1 MPYLIP
7 WISERPDEAI
17 AQAREDTIERA
28 KDIWGLD
35 YAEQSDGLYPSGNQI
50 GRSQYR
56 PGHTRGERGSAQ
68 IMPET
73 IGGQWT
79 TVFQATAAVAG
90 VAIGDAI
97 SLGTTSNGFLS
108 ATVDA
113 NFSDVGGAV
122 QAWLDFI
129 LDEDIFVIHEG
140 FFSRALEPS
149 ITEFTFVLSG
159 VQIPTMQI
167 EDIYVN
173 EDSITKGYLE
183 VPNVVSPKSQI
194 VYRPRSRRV
203 ALSGA
208 AGGADINV
216 NDPAFDEEAS
226 IAEPFGLIGEAVAKR
241 SFLIRETF

>member
-1 MPYLIP
+1 VP

-17 AQAREDTIERA
+17 QQARDDTIERA

-56 PGHTRGERGSAQ
+56 PGHTRGQRGSAQ
-68 IMPET
+68 VMPET

-79 TVFQATAAVAG
+79 TVFAAAAAVAG
-90 VAIGDAI
+90 IAIGDAI
-97 SLGTTSNGFLS
+97 SLATTAQGLLTAQAPNMI
-108 ATVDA
+108 AA
-113 NFSDVGGAV
+113 GGAV
-122 QAWLDFI
+122 AAWLDFI
-129 LDEDIFVIHEG
+129 LDEDMFVIHEG

-149 ITEFTFVLSG
+149 ITEFTFILSG

-183 VPNVVSPKSQI
+183 VPNVVSPKSQV
-194 VYRPRSRRV
+194 VYKPRSRRV
-203 ALSGA
+203 GLLGA
-208 AGGADINV
+208 AGGAAINV
-216 NDPAFDEEAS
+216 NSPAFDEDAS
-226 IAEPFGLIGEAVAKR
+226 IAEPFGLIGEAIAKR
-241 SFLIRETF
+241 SFLIRELF

>member
-79 TVFQATAAVAG
+79 TVFQATTAAGG
-90 VAIGDAI
+90 VAVGDAI
-97 SLGTTSNGFLS
+97 ALGTTPTGSLS
-108 ATVDA
+108 ANGA
-113 NFSDVGGAV
+113 NYAAVGGAV

-203 ALSGA
+203 DLTG
-208 AGGADINV
+208 AGGGTAINV

>member
-1 MPYLIP
+1 MP

-17 AQAREDTIERA
+17 QQARDDTIERA

-56 PGHTRGERGSAQ
+56 PGHTRGQRGSAQ
-68 IMPET
+68 VMPET

-79 TVFQATAAVAG
+79 TVFAATAAVVG

-97 SLGTTSNGFLS
+97 ALGTTAQGLLS
-108 ATVDA
+108 AQSA
-113 NFSDVGGAV
+113 NYAAVGGAV
-122 QAWLDFI
+122 AAWLDFI
-129 LDEDIFVIHEG
+129 LDEDMFVIHEG

-149 ITEFTFVLSG
+149 ITEFTFILSG

-194 VYRPRSRRV
+194 VYKPRSRRV
-203 ALSGA
+203 GLVGVAGA
-208 AGGADINV
+208 GINV
-216 NDPAFDEEAS
+216 NSPAFDEDAS
-226 IAEPFGLIGEAVAKR
+226 IAEPFGLIGEAIAKR
-241 SFLIRETF
+241 SFLIRELF

>member
-1 MPYLIP
+1 MVP

-17 AQAREDTIERA
+17 AQARDDTIERA

-56 PGHTRGERGSAQ
+56 PGHTRGQRGSAQ
-68 IMPET
+68 VMPET

-79 TVFQATAAVAG
+79 TVFAATAAVAG
-90 VAIGDAI
+90 IAIGDAVA
-97 SLGTTSNGFLS
+97 LGTTAQGLLS
-108 ATVDA
+108 ALGA
-113 NFSDVGGAV
+113 NYVAAGGAV
-122 QAWLDFI
+122 AAWLDFI
-129 LDEDIFVIHEG
+129 LDEDMFVIHEG

-183 VPNVVSPKSQI
+183 VPNVVSPKSQV

-203 ALSGA
+203 GLVGAGGGA
-208 AGGADINV
+208 AINV
-216 NDPAFDEEAS
+216 NNAAFDEDAS
-226 IAEPFGLIGEAVAKR
+226 IAEPFGLIGEAIAKR
-241 SFLIRETF
+241 SFLIRELF

>member
-1 MPYLIP
+1 LVP

-17 AQAREDTIERA
+17 AQARDDTIERA

-56 PGHTRGERGSAQ
+56 PGHTRGQRGSAQ

-79 TVFQATAAVAG
+79 TVFSALTAVAG
-90 VAIGDAI
+90 IAVGDAVA
-97 SLGTTSNGFLS
+97 LGTTAQGLLT
-108 ATVDA
+108 ATLA
-113 NFSDVGGAV
+113 NYAAAGGAV

-129 LDEDIFVIHEG
+129 LDEDMFVIHEG

-183 VPNVVSPKSQI
+183 VPNVVSPKSQV

-203 ALSGA
+203 GLVGAGGGA
-208 AGGADINV
+208 AINV
-216 NDPAFDEEAS
+216 NDPAFDEDAS
-226 IAEPFGLIGEAVAKR
+226 IAEPFGIIGEAIAKR
-241 SFLIRETF
+241 SFLIRELF